1 MGLVASLEHWDS
13 GSCGVGHNCVSDLIP
28 SLRTPHASPQ
38 GRQKK
43 KQEEEEGE
51 GKEEEGG
58 GDGEGEE
65 LELNEQ
71 VKCIKKQTLKTSM
84 LEV

>member
-43 KQEEEEGE
+43 SRKKKKEKGKKK
-51 GKEEEGG
+51 KEEEM
-58 GDGEGEE
+58 EKEK
-65 LELNEQ
+65 N
-71 VKCIKKQTLKTSM
+71 
-84 LEV
+84 